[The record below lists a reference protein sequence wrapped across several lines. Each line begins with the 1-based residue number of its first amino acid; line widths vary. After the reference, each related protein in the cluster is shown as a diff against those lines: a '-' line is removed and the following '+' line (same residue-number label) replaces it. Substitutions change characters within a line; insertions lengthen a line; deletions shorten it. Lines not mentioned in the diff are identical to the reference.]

1 MVPSLV
7 RGLAFLLLVTTSA
20 PIWAHEDLLRP
31 SPRALAA
38 ADKDEPPPHADQA
51 PLQRQPVKPVATDDD
66 SPVYRKWWFWAV
78 AAAVVGG
85 TIAFGALTF
94 TPADARPRACPTTS
108 RLCFGDGRQ

>member
-1 MVPSLV
+1 
-7 RGLAFLLLVTTSA
+7 LLVVTTTA
-20 PIWAHEDLLRP
+20 PASTFAHEDLLKP

-38 ADKDEPPPHADQA
+38 ADKDEPPPRLDQA
-51 PLQRQPVKPVATDDD
+51 PLERKPVKPVVADDD

-94 TPADARPRACPTTS
+94 TPAAAHPRACPPTT